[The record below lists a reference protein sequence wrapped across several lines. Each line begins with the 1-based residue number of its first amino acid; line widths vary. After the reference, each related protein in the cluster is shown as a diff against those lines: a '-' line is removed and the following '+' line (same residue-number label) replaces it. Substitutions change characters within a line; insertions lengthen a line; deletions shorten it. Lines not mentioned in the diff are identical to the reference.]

1 MIKQPPPK
9 LINLS
14 NSPNGI
20 KELSTSSE
28 AFTNDVNE
36 GDDTV
41 STVKDPYNIKNN
53 NTIEDDIADEVI
65 IEAIVDNA
73 LVISIQSEAEA
84 LFVPWIDQEW
94 WYLCQ
99 QAYL

>member
-9 LINLS
+9 LTNLS

-28 AFTNDVNE
+28 ALTNDVNE
-36 GDDTV
+36 GEDTV
-41 STVKDPYNIKNN
+41 STVKHPYIIENN

-65 IEAIVDNA
+65 DEAMVDNA
-73 LVISIQSEAEA
+73 FDFNTI
-84 LFVPWIDQEW
+84 
-94 WYLCQ
+94 
-99 QAYL
+99 